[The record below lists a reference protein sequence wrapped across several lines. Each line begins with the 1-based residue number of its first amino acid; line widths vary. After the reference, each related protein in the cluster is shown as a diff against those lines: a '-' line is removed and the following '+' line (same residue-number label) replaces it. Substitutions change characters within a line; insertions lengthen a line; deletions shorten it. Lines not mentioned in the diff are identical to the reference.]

1 MKLINKIKMSMK
13 KLICKQ
19 VGGNHYQ
26 SDYQPLEF
34 ILKYDLNFIQGSI
47 IKYVIRHKNK
57 NKEVDL
63 LKALSLCET
72 GSEYD
77 LKPSMS
83 ATEITEELIPTIGK
97 FDVTILNFANGDMVG
112 HTGNLPAT
120 IAAIECVDVQL
131 KRIYEECQAKGVTM
145 FILADHG
152 NAEEMLTNDEKP
164 VTKHTTNPV

>member
-1 MKLINKIKMSMK
+1 MRPINNLKMSMK

-72 GSEYD
+72 GIEYD
-77 LKPSMS
+77 LKPSM
-83 ATEITEELIPTIGK
+83 TNINE
-97 FDVTILNFANGDMVG
+97 FDINSFCRANKCDNVEYSFAVKYVLKKDYQRAADMINVIL
-112 HTGNLPAT
+112 
-120 IAAIECVDVQL
+120 E
-131 KRIYEECQAKGVTM
+131 
-145 FILADHG
+145 
-152 NAEEMLTNDEKP
+152 DEY
-164 VTKHTTNPV
+164 

>member
-26 SDYQPLEF
+26 SDYQPLDF

-57 NKEVDL
+57 NKEEDL

-72 GSEYD
+72 GGEYD
-77 LKPSMS
+77 LKPSMININEMDIN
-83 ATEITEELIPTIGK
+83 AFCK
-97 FDVTILNFANGDMVG
+97 ANGYDDINHYFAVMYVLKKNYQRVADMI
-112 HTGNLPAT
+112 N
-120 IAAIECVDVQL
+120 AILE
-131 KRIYEECQAKGVTM
+131 
-145 FILADHG
+145 
-152 NAEEMLTNDEKP
+152 DEY
-164 VTKHTTNPV
+164 

>member
-47 IKYVIRHKNK
+47 IKYVIRHKDK
-57 NKEVDL
+57 NKEEDL

-72 GSEYD
+72 GGEYD
-77 LKPSMS
+77 LKPSMININEMDIDAFCKANKCDNVEYS
-83 ATEITEELIPTIGK
+83 FAVKYVLKKDYQRAADMINA
-97 FDVTILNFANGDMVG
+97 IL
-112 HTGNLPAT
+112 
-120 IAAIECVDVQL
+120 E
-131 KRIYEECQAKGVTM
+131 
-145 FILADHG
+145 
-152 NAEEMLTNDEKP
+152 DEY
-164 VTKHTTNPV
+164 

>member
-34 ILKYDLNFIQGSI
+34 ILKYELNFIQGSI

-57 NKEVDL
+57 NKEEDL

-72 GSEYD
+72 GGEYD
-77 LKPSMS
+77 LKPSMININEMDID
-83 ATEITEELIPTIGK
+83 AFCKANRCDDI
-97 FDVTILNFANGDMVG
+97 NYCFAVKYVLKKNYQR
-112 HTGNLPAT
+112 
-120 IAAIECVDVQL
+120 AADWIN
-131 KRIYEECQAKGVTM
+131 A
-145 FILADHG
+145 ILAD
-152 NAEEMLTNDEKP
+152 EY
-164 VTKHTTNPV
+164 